1 MSDLVVYYTRTNTTK
16 NVASIIKD
24 ELDADVLEVI
34 DKKNRQG
41 PIGYLRGGLDAIRS
55 KKTSIEYEDVNFEK
69 YDNIYIGTPVGH
81 QSLHQLLW
89 SSYLKITSLIKIS
102 YSLLQ

>member
-55 KKTSIEYEDVNFEK
+55 KKTSIENMITYTLVHLF
-69 YDNIYIGTPVGH
+69 GH
-81 QSLHQLLW
+81 QNLHQLLW

>member
-55 KKTSIEYEDVNFEK
+55 KKTSIEYEDVNFENMIT
-69 YDNIYIGTPVGH
+69 YTLVHLFGH

>member
-34 DKKNRQG
+34 D
-41 PIGYLRGGLDAIRS
+41 I
-55 KKTSIEYEDVNFEK
+55 F
-69 YDNIYIGTPVGH
+69 NI
-81 QSLHQLLW
+81 
-89 SSYLKITSLIKIS
+89 
-102 YSLLQ
+102 